1 MPESSIAPLLS
12 VAESV
17 RDLSDKGG
25 HFVIL
30 IFACGVLLWALFLER
45 LAYLQRVLPHET
57 RTVRAAWEERDDPRS
72 WASYHVRRMMI
83 SRLKVA
89 MNRGM
94 PLLRVLVP
102 MAPLLGLIGTV
113 SGMLEV
119 FDSMA
124 IHGSADARA
133 MASGVSQAMVCT
145 LTGLAV
151 SISGLYPVYYV
162 RRRIEQALEKIG
174 EELRI

>member
-57 RTVRAAWEERDDPRS
+57 RTVRAGRRLRGGGGGRNRPRTIGGALLRD
-72 WASYHVRRMMI
+72 HV
-83 SRLKVA
+83 SRLVFTRA
-89 MNRGM
+89 
-94 PLLRVLVP
+94 LR
-102 MAPLLGLIGTV
+102 
-113 SGMLEV
+113 E
-119 FDSMA
+119 
-124 IHGSADARA
+124 R
-133 MASGVSQAMVCT
+133 
-145 LTGLAV
+145 
-151 SISGLYPVYYV
+151 
-162 RRRIEQALEKIG
+162 EQRD
-174 EELRI
+174 LR

>member
-1 MPESSIAPLLS
+1 MPEQLFVPFLEIA
-12 VAESV
+12 ASV
-17 RDLSDKGG
+17 RDLADKGG
-25 HFVIL
+25 HFVTL

-45 LAYLQRVLPHET
+45 MAYLKRVLPVEAKAVVAVWSA
-57 RTVRAAWEERDDPRS
+57 RPEPRS
-72 WASYHVRRMMI
+72 WASYQVRRMMI
-83 SRLKVA
+83 SQLKVA
-89 MNRGM
+89 MNRGL

-151 SISGLYPVYYV
+151 SISGLYPVYSV
-162 RRRIEQALEKIG
+162 RRRIERELEKIG
-174 EELRI
+174 DQLPI

>member
-1 MPESSIAPLLS
+1 MAEQLLIPLLA
-12 VAESV
+12 VAASV
-17 RDLSDKGG
+17 RDLSEQGG
-25 HFVIL
+25 PFVIL
-30 IFACGVLLWALFLER
+30 IFGCGVLLWALFLER
-45 LAYLQRVLPHET
+45 LAYLQRVLPREIQSALA
-57 RTVRAAWEERDDPRS
+57 VWKERPDPRS

-83 SRLKVA
+83 SQLKVA
-89 MNRGM
+89 MHRGL

-162 RRRIEQALEKIG
+162 RRRIERELEMIG
-174 EELRI
+174 DRFPI